1 MSETNIARHIDRK
14 AARFLRAVEY
24 YGGSATMTDIRQR
37 TGLSRDAANHR
48 FRRLEELNLIDVS
61 YAAEGHGNRTPP
73 KVAHLTGIARRE
85 IERGLFQ
92 ILRDES
98 DPADGVVDMESE
110 MREMQERLDR
120 HQRRLDVLS
129 ASRTE
134 TVDLNERLDAVE
146 DQLADLEA
154 YNDEWNEAA
163 ILYLRALR
171 AALESHGV
179 DVAEFLREAQLSS

>member
-73 KVAHLTGIARRE
+73 KVAHLTGVARRE
-85 IERGLFQ
+85 IERGLLAF
-92 ILRDES
+92 LGE
-98 DPADGVVDMESE
+98 DPQRQNEVVDVVAEV
-110 MREMQERLDR
+110 RELRERIDR
-120 HQRRLDVLS
+120 HQNRLNTLTGTRPDDDRLETRLDSVES
-129 ASRTE
+129 H
-134 TVDLNERLDAVE
+134 LDELDDYVT
-146 DQLADLEA
+146 
-154 YNDEWNEAA
+154 EWNEAA
-163 ILYLRALR
+163 ETYMRALR
-171 AALESHGV
+171 AALEDKGV
-179 DVAEFLREAQLSS
+179 AVGEYFQRT